1 MSAYLESDLR
11 ARARA
16 QARLERHTAQ
26 CADCTSVLDSLRYML
41 GRLHQAQAP
50 DLGAEALQIAG
61 AVLARL
67 HEPVDR

>member
-16 QARLERHTAQ
+16 RLERHAAE
-26 CADCTSVLDSLRYML
+26 CADCTSVLGSLRYML
-41 GRLHQAQAP
+41 GRLHQAQPP
-50 DLGAEALQIAG
+50 DLGAEAPQIAA
-61 AVLARL
+61 AVLRRL